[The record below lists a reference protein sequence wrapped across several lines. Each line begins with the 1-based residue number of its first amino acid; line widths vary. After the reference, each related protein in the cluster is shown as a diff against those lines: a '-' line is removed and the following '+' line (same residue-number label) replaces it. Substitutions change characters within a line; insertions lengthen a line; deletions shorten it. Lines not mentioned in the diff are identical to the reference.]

1 MHTQV
6 DYYDMLLV
14 REVRDYEG
22 AERNWTQTSSN
33 ETQKA
38 FGAGLRVVGSAGDE
52 DAGGSEAGGK
62 TPPERKLFS
71 RMKGDLSHES
81 TYKRKLSRI
90 TMISK
95 C

>member
-1 MHTQV
+1 
-6 DYYDMLLV
+6 MLLV
-14 REVRDYEG
+14 RELRGYEE

-38 FGAGLRVVGSAGDE
+38 FGGGAEGRGVGWGRGLRWRR
-52 DAGGSEAGGK
+52 GGRQTA
-62 TPPERKLFS
+62 PERKLLS